1 MSLKRISFQTLRTV
15 SPKTWTTRML
25 AIGVSWL
32 MQPIVIERY
41 FKCSIFNVRVKST
54 VSTRVFR
61 CYPRRNLHGC
71 LLLVSRIYP
80 TILRLCVHTILQGKM
95 NEVFNSFG
103 VCCSS
108 WVLTSRGSTGRSWIC
123 PMGNLDFERVT
134 SSNRMVGR
142 SGFKFIFFQSQDT
155 GQDNTEHW
163 PIICDLTSLNFRQGL
178 WEPLNHQFW
187 AIFGEHN
194 GDYRPCGGSY
204 CQLSNS
210 QNLKNITNPL
220 LGNDFGCVC
229 FA

>member
-1 MSLKRISFQTLRTV
+1 
-15 SPKTWTTRML
+15 
-25 AIGVSWL
+25 

-41 FKCSIFNVRVKST
+41 FWCSILNVRVKST

-155 GQDNTEHW
+155 GQDNTKHW

-178 WEPLNHQFW
+178 WELLNHQFW

-194 GDYRPCGGSY
+194 GD
-204 CQLSNS
+204 
-210 QNLKNITNPL
+210 
-220 LGNDFGCVC
+220 
-229 FA
+229 

>member
-1 MSLKRISFQTLRTV
+1 MDFFAGAGWLARGGRCVGETCAALDIGFHENPRVFDTNSDAGFMSLKRISFQTLRTV

-123 PMGNLDFERVT
+123 PMGNLTLKGSPLPTGWWEGAD
-134 SSNRMVGR
+134 SNLYFFKARIPVKTIPSIGR
-142 SGFKFIFFQSQDT
+142 SSAT
-155 GQDNTEHW
+155 W
-163 PIICDLTSLNFRQGL
+163 PVWTFVKVS
-178 WEPLNHQFW
+178 
-187 AIFGEHN
+187 
-194 GDYRPCGGSY
+194 GS
-204 CQLSNS
+204 
-210 QNLKNITNPL
+210 P
-220 LGNDFGCVC
+220 
-229 FA
+229 